1 MKTEKQYLDD
11 YIKKASAKKDI
22 NWADYHKEAEYEFKD
37 KKGNVLWYKRKYRHK
52 DGKKKTLL
60 SGTYEGK
67 KWKSGLDKDI
77 EKPLYRLP
85 EFLASKDKTRFVC
98 EGEKDTD
105 NLRTFGHTAVCA
117 PFGARHWNEEWSQF
131 FIARE
136 VILVPDNDEA
146 GQAFEQKIGKNLIKV
161 TKVHV
166 VKIPKKY
173 KDFSEWQAVKG
184 NNEEA
189 FKKLRFE
196 KWKPKSDLTLQD
208 SKKKKQR
215 RTGKEKI
222 VYTTET
228 LVPRLIHLVK
238 SEKGQVLYLLLS
250 ERGKLE
256 IIEYLESY
264 SEDEQG
270 DLILIRRI
278 PKQDLPIKYVDKS
291 ILKIKQKD
299 LNFKELFDEVVKFIK
314 SYVELPLEEQY
325 LLLAVWVFHTYLIE
339 KNDTTPI
346 LYFYGVKITG
356 KTRAGEVL
364 EEIAYKCERLTTPT
378 EATMF
383 RAAEY
388 FKTALIIDELKLW
401 GKDSNEAIAT
411 LLKSRYK
418 RGIKVSRCNML
429 KKGENMI
436 EYFDV
441 FGPTVICSTE
451 SVPDALESRCIL
463 FLMQKNI
470 NPVVEKKINKE
481 WTAELRKKLTLF
493 RVKYFDIELPEAET
507 IARRRLQEILGPLQ
521 QIQGLIKPDDTT
533 TLKEIAKALE
543 EDIKEEEASS
553 LDAEIVEN
561 IKYYHKIEEDKYFLT
576 TELTD
581 RINEDKTDKEKLKTR
596 MIALRVKRIGFKRH
610 RTPGGHRGFKTNK
623 ELLEKLLRQ
632 FNIEEGP

>member
-1 MKTEKQYLDD
+1 
-11 YIKKASAKKDI
+11 
-22 NWADYHKEAEYEFKD
+22 
-37 KKGNVLWYKRKYRHK
+37 
-52 DGKKKTLL
+52 
-60 SGTYEGK
+60 
-67 KWKSGLDKDI
+67 
-77 EKPLYRLP
+77 
-85 EFLASKDKTRFVC
+85 
-98 EGEKDTD
+98 
-105 NLRTFGHTAVCA
+105 
-117 PFGARHWNEEWSQF
+117 
-131 FIARE
+131 
-136 VILVPDNDEA
+136 
-146 GQAFEQKIGKNLIKV
+146 
-161 TKVHV
+161 
-166 VKIPKKY
+166 
-173 KDFSEWQAVKG
+173 
-184 NNEEA
+184 
-189 FKKLRFE
+189 
-196 KWKPKSDLTLQD
+196 
-208 SKKKKQR
+208 
-215 RTGKEKI
+215 
-222 VYTTET
+222 
-228 LVPRLIHLVK
+228 
-238 SEKGQVLYLLLS
+238 
-250 ERGKLE
+250 
-256 IIEYLESY
+256 
-264 SEDEQG
+264 
-270 DLILIRRI
+270 
-278 PKQDLPIKYVDKS
+278 
-291 ILKIKQKD
+291 
-299 LNFKELFDEVVKFIK
+299 
-314 SYVELPLEEQY
+314 
-325 LLLAVWVFHTYLIE
+325 
-339 KNDTTPI
+339 
-346 LYFYGVKITG
+346 
-356 KTRAGEVL
+356 
-364 EEIAYKCERLTTPT
+364 
-378 EATMF
+378 
-383 RAAEY
+383 
-388 FKTALIIDELKLW
+388 
-401 GKDSNEAIAT
+401 
-411 LLKSRYK
+411 
-418 RGIKVSRCNML
+418 ML